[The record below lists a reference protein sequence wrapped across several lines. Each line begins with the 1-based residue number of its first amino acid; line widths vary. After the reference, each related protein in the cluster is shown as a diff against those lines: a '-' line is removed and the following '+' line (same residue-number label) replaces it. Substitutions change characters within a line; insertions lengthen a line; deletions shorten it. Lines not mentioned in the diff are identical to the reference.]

1 MKMKSSP
8 KIFSI
13 IRSYVNPECKCRQD
27 SNFCHEFYPLN
38 QTAKLEECNGGL
50 CKRVNFI
57 GNVYRYGTGMV
68 SNLLNL

>member
-1 MKMKSSP
+1 MKSSP
-8 KIFSI
+8 KILSI
-13 IRSYVNPECKCRQD
+13 IRSYVNPECKYRKD

-50 CKRVNFI
+50 CQRVNFI

-68 SNLLNL
+68 SNLVNL